1 MRLIGPLLG
10 VYYWQGSI
18 VDGKRRRQL
27 CQEMGFEVPSVHIPS
42 RRELGHFLWCVHPD
56 RAMAVLK
63 PDTLADASLLFGVSP
78 GTIAMEMKR
87 LQQPKGEPRKAT
99 ARTARLKGAIQN
111 YCSRVTQGLEPLDP
125 EELWQAISRAG

>member
-18 VDGKRRRQL
+18 VDGRRRRML
-27 CQEMGFEVPSVHIPS
+27 CQEMGFEVHSVHVPT
-42 RRELGHFLWCVHPD
+42 RRELGHLLWSVHPD
-56 RAMAVLK
+56 RALALLK
-63 PDTLADASLLFGVSP
+63 PETLADATHLFGVSP

-87 LQQPKGEPRKAT
+87 LKPKGEPRKAT
-99 ARTARLKGAIQN
+99 MRSERVKGAIEN

-125 EELWQAISRAG
+125 GELWDAISRVG